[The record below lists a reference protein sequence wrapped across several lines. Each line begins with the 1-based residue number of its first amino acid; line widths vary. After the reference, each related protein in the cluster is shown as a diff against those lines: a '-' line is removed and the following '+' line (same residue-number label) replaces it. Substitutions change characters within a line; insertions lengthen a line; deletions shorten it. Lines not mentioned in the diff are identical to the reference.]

1 MDKILSFLKSFDIDK
16 IMPPIDQFLGS
27 LKFWMVVL
35 TLVGP
40 LLMLALGLMYYYK
53 PPKEANYSW
62 GFRTYVTMGSVE
74 VWQYTQK
81 LAGRTWIF
89 LGGAMAAV
97 SLVLGVILCF
107 FNAEAVVVYALL
119 IVAVELVLV
128 VGSWIGINLVV
139 LKSFDKDGNRRKD
152 FKYADNKFLNP

>member
-1 MDKILSFLKSFDIDK
+1 MDGILSLIKSFDIDN
-16 IMPPIDQFLGS
+16 ILPPLGQFLGS
-27 LKFWMVVL
+27 IKFWMVVL

-81 LAGRTWIF
+81 LAGKWWMF
-89 LGGAMAAV
+89 LGGAMAAI

-107 FNAEAVVVYALL
+107 FNAEVVVVFAAIIVTVEVLL
-119 IVAVELVLV
+119 VI
-128 VGSWIGINLVV
+128 GSWIAINLIV
-139 LKSFDKDGNRRKD
+139 LKSFDKDGNRRED
-152 FKYADNKFLNP
+152 FKYKDNKFLNP